1 MAEPSEHQ
9 LLLDL
14 TGEIVAAC
22 VGSQTISVSDLPSLI
37 AGVFTALRTAG
48 KPAGN
53 DKPLEMLTP
62 AVPIRKSVQPEFLVC
77 LEDGKKVK
85 MLKRYLQTRYGMTPA
100 DYRRRWGLA
109 ADYPMVAPAYAAR
122 RSALAKQLGLGRK
135 AVAAPAPEPA
145 PEPPAATK
153 PPRRR
158 TGGRRQHA

>member
-1 MAEPSEHQ
+1 MAEPSDHQ
-9 LLLDL
+9 RLLDL

-22 VGSQTISVSDLPSLI
+22 AGSQTRSASDLPPLI
-37 AGVFTALRTAG
+37 ASVFAALRTAG
-48 KPAGN
+48 KPDG
-53 DKPLEMLTP
+53 DGKPAEVLVP
-62 AVPIRKSVQPEFLVC
+62 AVPVRKSVQPEFLVC
-77 LEDGKKVK
+77 LEDGKRVK
-85 MLKRYLQTRYGMTPA
+85 MLKRYLQSRHGMTPA

-145 PEPPAATK
+145 LEPPAATK

-158 TGGRRQHA
+158 VAGRRRAL

>member
-1 MAEPSEHQ
+1 MAEPSDHQ

-22 VGSQTISVSDLPSLI
+22 AGNQTMPASDLPPLI

-53 DKPLEMLTP
+53 DKPQETLTP

-77 LEDGKKVK
+77 LEDGRKVK

-100 DYRRRWGLA
+100 DYRRRWGLPDRLSDVCPGLCRA
-109 ADYPMVAPAYAAR
+109 ALRPGQAAR
-122 RSALAKQLGLGRK
+122 ARPEGRG
-135 AVAAPAPEPA
+135 
-145 PEPPAATK
+145 TGT
-153 PPRRR
+153 R
-158 TGGRRQHA
+158 TCA